1 MILKIATHNK
11 TMHADEVSAI
21 ALLKVFRD
29 DEIVVHRVSH
39 DTTDFTKYDMVI
51 DIGKKFDGKKYFD
64 HHQYKGGKSSAGL
77 IWDFIGKSKEYHRIS
92 KLIKLIDDNDV
103 GIQKAKPFEF
113 SSLIKCFNSKSLNDA
128 TQKIQFD
135 KAVEFAQTVF
145 ASMKNMQDDY
155 LAAQDIVK
163 NAYVFDGNQSILELE
178 TFTPHWSSYING
190 DIAPHIK
197 AVVWKDSDENDW
209 KVKIPSKRPGS
220 FELNAKA
227 FSMDDSMK
235 FVHSSGHF
243 AIAKDEESMRKF
255 LEREVG

>member
-29 DEIVVHRVSH
+29 DKIVVHRVNH

-77 IWDFIGKSKEYHRIS
+77 IWNFIGKSKEYPKIS

-103 GIQKAKPFEF
+103 GIQKAKQFEF
-113 SSLIKCFNSKSLNDA
+113 SSLIKCFNSQSLNNDL
-128 TQKIQFD
+128 QKIQFD
-135 KAVEFAQTVF
+135 KAVEFTQTVF
-145 ASMKNMQDDY
+145 ASMKDMQDGY
-155 LAAQDIVK
+155 LDAQDIVK
-163 NAYVFDGNQSILELE
+163 NSYMFDGNQSILELE
-178 TFTPHWSSYING
+178 TFTPYWSSCING
-190 DIAPHIK
+190 DKTPHIK
-197 AVVWKDSDENDW
+197 AVVWEDSDENDW
-209 KVKIPSKRPGS
+209 KVKIPPKRPGS
-220 FELNAKA
+220 FELNVKA
-227 FSMDDSMK
+227 FSIDDSMK

-243 AIAKDEESMRKF
+243 AIARDKEIMRKF
-255 LEREVG
+255 LKREIG